1 MIGINIGSLNSTVA
15 IGHRAGNGQVN
26 KVELLLSETSS
37 RICPSLLSFTDDH
50 RIIGDQ
56 ASLVLR
62 KNIKSSFQYIN
73 RYIGFDMDTPFT
85 QKEFNSYQYVGE
97 KYDKEQ
103 KKCCYTLKGQKYF
116 LGPDEIV
123 VSYLHLLYNSYIL
136 QKNISPEC
144 LVFTVPDYFTTVQK
158 LEYLKNIKSAGITN
172 DFHLVNESSAITL
185 YFGYKKYKEY
195 FIHKTEG
202 TVVTVDPTII
212 KYILFIDAGH
222 SKISFILSKLSYNL
236 FYVLDSYTVPFLGGR
251 DFDDALYKYCCDK
264 FKKDNDIDVSKN
276 AKIKLRLLIPIMK
289 ARKNLTVNKDAQ
301 ISVDSLSDDIDFS
314 VILTREDFEKI
325 ISDKINMFKEE
336 LIKFVEKTKQ
346 TYPDIDLTNVEMAGE
361 LMRTPALEK
370 IVKDVTGIEISKSIL
385 TDECLSIG
393 SSLYASL
400 LKGCFPV
407 KDFKGIY
414 HLNHYT
420 LLSKI
425 DDGKFEELASNHHQ
439 IPDFK
444 SFNFDAEALK
454 NKINISFYYLKDEIK
469 DYVNVSDEKDDQV
482 LLISYDILSD
492 EILKTKKNVN
502 NLKVTFLIDNLGD
515 VHIKGMESV
524 VTKDH
529 STKIELTKSIV
540 KVVKRNLYIS
550 GSEINK
556 KVGELAEKEN
566 VLFEQDQDFIN
577 LSIKKNDLE
586 SNLYDVKN
594 MIQSNNLENNQ
605 CDGKSISFCLR
616 EIEDQITNNVN
627 KLEDLKPLEEN
638 LKNILLSVT
647 PKNVQREKE
656 RILGIINKFSKSI
669 EDAANNLKQGKRSK
683 FTENEIRDV
692 KNMLEHFKKKLH
704 LAINLNDVKNL
715 NRDFEGEKRKF
726 PMLI

>member
-1 MIGINIGSLNSTVA
+1 MIGINIGSLNSTVG
-15 IGHRAGNGQVN
+15 IGHRGPNGQVN
-26 KVELLLSETSS
+26 KVELLLSESS
-37 RICPSLLSFTDDH
+37 TRVCPSLLSFTDDH

-73 RYIGFDMDTPFT
+73 RYIGFDMNTPFT
-85 QKEFNSYQYVGE
+85 QKEFNDYQYVGE
-97 KYDKEQ
+97 KYDKDQ
-103 KKCCYTLKGQKYF
+103 KKCCYTLNGQKYY

-202 TVVTVDPTII
+202 TSATVDPTII

-222 SKISFILSKLSYNL
+222 SKISFVLSKLTYNL

-251 DFDDALYKYCCDK
+251 DLDDAIYKYCCDK
-264 FKKDNDIDVSKN
+264 FNKDNNIDISKN
-276 AKIKLRLLIPIMK
+276 AKTKLRLLIPIMK

-314 VILTREDFEKI
+314 LILTREDFEKI

-336 LIKFVEKTKQ
+336 LLKFVEKNKQ
-346 TYPDIDLTNVEMAGE
+346 TYPDIDITNVEMAGE

-370 IVKDVTGIEISKSIL
+370 IVKDVTGIEMSKSIL
-385 TDECLSIG
+385 TDECLSVG
-393 SSLYASL
+393 GCLYGSL
-400 LKGCFPV
+400 LKGCFPI
-407 KDFKGIY
+407 KNFKGIY

-420 LLSKI
+420 LLSKKN
-425 DDGKFEELASNHHQ
+425 DEPFEEFASNHHQ

-444 SFNFDAEALK
+444 SFNFDKEALK

-469 DYVNVSDEKDDQV
+469 DYVDVSNEKNDQV
-482 LLISYDILSD
+482 LLISYDIFPD
-492 EILKTKKNVN
+492 EILKNKKNVN

-524 VTKDH
+524 ITKDD
-529 STKIELTKSIV
+529 SVKIELTRNIV
-540 KVVKRNLYIS
+540 KVDKRNLYIS
-550 GSEINK
+550 GNEINK
-556 KVGELAEKEN
+556 KIGELTEKEN
-566 VLFEQDQDFIN
+566 VLFKQDQDFIN
-577 LSIKKNDLE
+577 FSAKKNDLE

-594 MIQSNNLENNQ
+594 MIQSNRLENSQ
-605 CDGKSISFCLR
+605 CDGKNVNDYLA
-616 EIEDQITNNVN
+616 EIEDKIINNAN

-638 LKNILLSVT
+638 LKNVILSVT
-647 PKNVQREKE
+647 PKNVQKEKE
-656 RILGIINKFSKSI
+656 RIMNIIDKFYKNI
-669 EDAANNLKQGKRSK
+669 EDEGNNLKLGKRTR
-683 FTENEIRDV
+683 FTETEIKDV
-692 KNMLEHFKKKLH
+692 KNMLDHFRKKLG
-704 LAINLNDVKNL
+704 LAINLNEVKNL
-715 NRDFEGEKRKF
+715 DRDFEVEKRKF
-726 PMLI
+726 PFLF

>member
-1 MIGINIGSLNSTVA
+1 MIGINIGSLNSTVG
-15 IGHRAGNGQVN
+15 IGHRGPNGQVN
-26 KVELLLSETSS
+26 KVELLLSESS
-37 RICPSLLSFTDDH
+37 TRICPSLLSFTDDH

-73 RYIGFDMDTPFT
+73 RYIGFDMNTPFT
-85 QKEFNSYQYVGE
+85 QKEFNDYQYVGE
-97 KYDKEQ
+97 KYDKDQ
-103 KKCCYTLKGQKYF
+103 KKCCYTLNGQKYY

-202 TVVTVDPTII
+202 TSATVDPTII

-222 SKISFILSKLSYNL
+222 SKISFVLSKLTYNL

-251 DFDDALYKYCCDK
+251 DLDDAIYKYCCDK
-264 FKKDNDIDVSKN
+264 FNKDNNIDISKN
-276 AKIKLRLLIPIMK
+276 AKTKLRLLIPIMK

-314 VILTREDFEKI
+314 LILTREDFEKI

-336 LIKFVEKTKQ
+336 LLKFVEKNKQ
-346 TYPDIDLTNVEMAGE
+346 TYPDIDITNVEMAGE

-370 IVKDVTGIEISKSIL
+370 IVKDVTGIEMSKSIL
-385 TDECLSIG
+385 TDECLSVG
-393 SSLYASL
+393 GCLYGSL
-400 LKGCFPV
+400 LKGCFPI
-407 KDFKGIY
+407 KNFKGIY

-420 LLSKI
+420 LLSKKN
-425 DDGKFEELASNHHQ
+425 DEPFEEFASNHHQ

-444 SFNFDAEALK
+444 SFNFDKEALK

-524 VTKDH
+524 ITKDD
-529 STKIELTKSIV
+529 SVKIELTRNIV
-540 KVVKRNLYIS
+540 KVDKRNLYIS
-550 GSEINK
+550 GNEINK
-556 KVGELAEKEN
+556 KIGELTEKEN
-566 VLFEQDQDFIN
+566 VLFKQDQDFIN
-577 LSIKKNDLE
+577 FSAKKNDLE

-594 MIQSNNLENNQ
+594 MIQSNRLENSQ
-605 CDGKSISFCLR
+605 CDGKNVNDYLA
-616 EIEDQITNNVN
+616 EIEDKIINNAN

-638 LKNILLSVT
+638 LKNVILSVT
-647 PKNVQREKE
+647 PKNVQKEKE
-656 RILGIINKFSKSI
+656 RIMNIIDKFYKNI
-669 EDAANNLKQGKRSK
+669 EDEGNNLKLGKRTR
-683 FTENEIRDV
+683 FTETEIKDV
-692 KNMLEHFKKKLH
+692 KNMLDHFRKKLG
-704 LAINLNDVKNL
+704 LAINLNEVKNL
-715 NRDFEGEKRKF
+715 DRDFEVEKRKF
-726 PMLI
+726 PFLF

>member
-1 MIGINIGSLNSTVA
+1 MIGINIGSLNSTVG
-15 IGHRAGNGQVN
+15 IGHRGPNGQVN
-26 KVELLLSETSS
+26 KVELLLSESS
-37 RICPSLLSFTDDH
+37 TRVCPSLLSFTDDH

-56 ASLVLR
+56 ASLILR

-73 RYIGFDMDTPFT
+73 RYIGFDMNTPFT
-85 QKEFNSYQYVGE
+85 QKEFNDYQYVGE
-97 KYDKEQ
+97 KYDKDQ
-103 KKCCYTLKGQKYF
+103 KKCCYTLNGQKYY

-202 TVVTVDPTII
+202 TSATVDPTII

-222 SKISFILSKLSYNL
+222 SKISFVLSKLTYNL

-251 DFDDALYKYCCDK
+251 DLDDAIYKYCCDK
-264 FKKDNDIDVSKN
+264 FNKDNNIDISKN
-276 AKIKLRLLIPIMK
+276 AKTKLRLLIPIMK

-314 VILTREDFEKI
+314 LILTREDFEKI

-336 LIKFVEKTKQ
+336 LLKFVEKNKQ
-346 TYPDIDLTNVEMAGE
+346 TYPDIDITNVEMAGE

-370 IVKDVTGIEISKSIL
+370 IVKDVTGIEMSKSIL
-385 TDECLSIG
+385 TDECLSVG
-393 SSLYASL
+393 GCLYGSL
-400 LKGCFPV
+400 LKGCFPI
-407 KDFKGIY
+407 KNFKGIY

-420 LLSKI
+420 LLSKKN
-425 DDGKFEELASNHHQ
+425 DEPFEEFASNHHQ

-444 SFNFDAEALK
+444 SFNFDKEALK

-524 VTKDH
+524 ITKDD
-529 STKIELTKSIV
+529 SVKIELTRNIV
-540 KVVKRNLYIS
+540 KVDKRNLYIS
-550 GSEINK
+550 GNEINK
-556 KVGELAEKEN
+556 KIGELTEKEN
-566 VLFEQDQDFIN
+566 VLFKQDQDFIN
-577 LSIKKNDLE
+577 FSAKKNDLE

-594 MIQSNNLENNQ
+594 MIQSNRLENSQ
-605 CDGKSISFCLR
+605 CDGKNVNDYLA
-616 EIEDQITNNVN
+616 EIEDKIINNAN

-638 LKNILLSVT
+638 LKNVILSVT
-647 PKNVQREKE
+647 PKNVQKEKE
-656 RILGIINKFSKSI
+656 RIMNIIDKFYKNI
-669 EDAANNLKQGKRSK
+669 EDEGNNLKLGKRTR
-683 FTENEIRDV
+683 FTETEIKDV
-692 KNMLEHFKKKLH
+692 KNMLDHFRKKLG
-704 LAINLNDVKNL
+704 LAINLNEVKNL
-715 NRDFEGEKRKF
+715 DRDFEVEKRKF
-726 PMLI
+726 PFLF